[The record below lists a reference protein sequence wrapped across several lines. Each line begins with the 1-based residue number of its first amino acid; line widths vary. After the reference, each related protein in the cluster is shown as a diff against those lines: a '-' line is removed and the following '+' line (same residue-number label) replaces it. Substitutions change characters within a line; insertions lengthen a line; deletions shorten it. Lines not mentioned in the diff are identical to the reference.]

1 MKTRWWVWGLIV
13 LILGSVIGGFYAS
26 KRSASGIT
34 AAADTQKQL
43 RSFQYINKTYMLP
56 VEADRIVV
64 TGALEALEDL
74 LVLGVRPIGMMTIG
88 GTFPAVFAEL
98 ASGTQPVGERMEPSF
113 EAILKLR
120 PDLILSSDKF
130 PAATT
135 AQLEKIAPTIPISHF
150 PNDGEANLR
159 FLGELTGRQDRAEEV
174 LNKYRQSVQAAKKRL
189 GGMAKDKKVVAIRI
203 RVGNIFIYP
212 ENVFYNNI
220 LYTEL
225 GLPVPA
231 EIKNVKAQEIISL
244 EKFSE
249 IDPDYIFLQY
259 ESSESPGHP
268 RVMETL
274 QQNPIW
280 RSMKAVK
287 NNKVFINVVD
297 PLIQGVAVGGKIE
310 FLNQAVDKLSQ

>member
-1 MKTRWWVWGLIV
+1 MKTRWWVWGLTV

-26 KRSASGIT
+26 KRSASSIT
-34 AAADTQKQL
+34 AATDAQKQL

-56 VEADRIVV
+56 AAADRIVV

-98 ASGTQPVGERMEPSF
+98 ASGAQPVGERMEPSF

-189 GGMAKDKKVVAIRI
+189 AGMAKDKKVVAIRI

-212 ENVFYNNI
+212 KNVFYNDI
-220 LYTEL
+220 LYAEL

-287 NNKVFINVVD
+287 NDKVFINVVD